1 MRRERHSSGSPW
13 EPVVGYSRAVRAGDL
28 IVVAGTTAS
37 DEQGQV
43 VGKDDPYRQT
53 HVILAKID
61 RALQALGATLEDVIR
76 TRIYVTDIDRWE
88 EVGRAHREVFGAIR
102 PAATMV
108 EVRRLVGPEM
118 LVEIEVEARTTQ
130 PNRDAHEG
138 DTHNG

>member
-1 MRRERHSSGSPW
+1 MWRERHSSGSPW

-37 DEQGQV
+37 DEQGNV

-53 HVILAKID
+53 QVILAKID
-61 RALQALGATLEDVIR
+61 RALRALGATLEDVIR
-76 TRIYVTDIDRWE
+76 TRIYVTDINRWE
-88 EVGRAHREVFGAIR
+88 EIGRAHREVFGAIR

-118 LVEIEVEARTTQ
+118 LVEIEVEARTSS
-130 PNRDAHEG
+130 PNQAAHEAH
-138 DTHNG
+138 TPTE